1 MPDSNIKRVVPTN
14 QGMLQDILLKT
25 KLIYRLM
32 GDNRV
37 NAFLKAIPIASLIYL
52 ISPIDFMPFL
62 PFDDIAVVGLGM
74 YLFIELCPQF
84 VVEEHLTNLRMNIPR
99 PFQNSAKDEVVV
111 DAEFR
116 DVDHPEKE

>member
-1 MPDSNIKRVVPTN
+1 MPDSNMKRVVPTN

-37 NAFLKAIPIASLIYL
+37 NTFLKAIPVASLIYL

-74 YLFIELCPQF
+74 YLFLELCPQY

-99 PFQNSAKDEVVV
+99 PFQNSTKDEVVV

>member
-1 MPDSNIKRVVPTN
+1 MPDSRVKRVVPTN
-14 QGMLQDILLKT
+14 QGMLQDLLLKA

-37 NAFLKAIPIASLIYL
+37 SAFLKAIPVAALIYL

-74 YLFIELCPQF
+74 YLFIELCPQY
-84 VVEEHLTNLRMNIPR
+84 VVEEHLTNLRTNIPR
-99 PFQNSAKDEVVV
+99 PFQNSSSDEVVV

-116 DVDHPEKE
+116 DADQQEKE

>member
-1 MPDSNIKRVVPTN
+1 MPDSRVKRVVPTN
-14 QGMLQDILLKT
+14 QGMMQDLLLKI

-37 NAFLKAIPIASLIYL
+37 NAFLKAIPVASLIYL

-74 YLFIELCPQF
+74 YLFIELCPQY
-84 VVEEHLTNLRMNIPR
+84 VVEEHLTNLRTNIPR
-99 PFQNSAKDEVVV
+99 PFQNSARDEVVV

-116 DVDHPEKE
+116 DADHPEKE